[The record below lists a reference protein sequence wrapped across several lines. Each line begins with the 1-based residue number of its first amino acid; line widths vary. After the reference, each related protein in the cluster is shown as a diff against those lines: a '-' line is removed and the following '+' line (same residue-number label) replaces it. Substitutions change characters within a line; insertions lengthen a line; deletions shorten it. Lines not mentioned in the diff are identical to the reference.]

1 MSNNKP
7 AWTEVLKQWE
17 PTAPAADASPSLF
30 PVTNNV
36 TRETFECVKK
46 NPGITAQQAVAMLPK
61 QKPTSVTSLLA
72 QMVKNGLCRKQ
83 GLGFHALV
91 DEYLPLKRAYAKYAT
106 VQKPKAKAKPSAP
119 APAKEQQPATASSL
133 MMSLNVVE
141 ARLLYDELKK
151 VFN

>member
-17 PTAPAADASPSLF
+17 PTAPAAEAAPSLF

-46 NPGITAQQAVAMLPK
+46 NPGITAQQAVAMMPK

-106 VQKPKAKAKPSAP
+106 VQKPKAKAKPPAP